1 MGVTFTNC
9 SYNIYYS
16 QSYSYEEFK
25 QSQDRIHRIGQINKC
40 TYIMLQ
46 CNNTIDEKIY
56 NCLQKKKNAVDELY
70 QEMILEK
77 Q

>member
-1 MGVTFTNC
+1 
-9 SYNIYYS
+9 
-16 QSYSYEEFK
+16 
-25 QSQDRIHRIGQINKC
+25 
-40 TYIMLQ
+40 MLQ

-77 Q
+77 QINLK